1 MKKLRYV
8 LLVLCF
14 LILAGGMVMAAGGKQ
29 AAGTAAETPK
39 IKFKLAENQPKD
51 NPITISMFRFAE
63 SVKQKTNGTVE
74 IEVYPDAQLGN
85 ENETIDQVQAGT
97 LDFARVNTS
106 ALASTIGE
114 VALYTLPYIFVS
126 FDHKYKVLDG
136 NIGKTTLAAF
146 DKYNMIGLEFFESGS
161 RHFYTTKVPVKSLAD
176 LKGLKIRVQPSE
188 VAIKMVGLLGA
199 VATPMAYGEVFQ
211 GLQTG
216 VIDGAENDFVSYYT
230 SGHYEVAKYFSL
242 DGHMAP
248 PAVLLVSKAAFN
260 RLNPSQQQA
269 VREAAREAAVWQ
281 RQAMNDFQNQS
292 RKAVEAAGCTIFD
305 VNVLDFQKAV
315 TDIYDMYPQFKSQIE
330 AIKALQ

>member
-1 MKKLRYV
+1 MKKIV
-8 LLVLCF
+8 FLVLVVTLVVTGAF
-14 LILAGGMVMAAGGKQ
+14 AGGGAASSG
-29 AAGTAAETPK
+29 AAAK
-39 IKFKLAENQPKD
+39 VNFKLAENQPKD
-51 NPITISMFRFAE
+51 NPITQSMFRFAE
-63 SVKQKTNGTVE
+63 AVKQKTNGSVN

-85 ENETIDQVQAGT
+85 ESETIDQVQAGT

-114 VALYTLPYIFVS
+114 VAIYTLPYIFVG
-126 FDHKYKVLDG
+126 FDHKYKLLDG
-136 NIGKTTLAAF
+136 DVGKATLAAF
-146 DKYNMIGLEFFESGS
+146 DKYNMLGLEFFESGS
-161 RHFYTTKVPVKSLAD
+161 RNFYTTKVPIRKLAD
-176 LKGLKIRVQPSE
+176 IKGLKIRVQPSE

-248 PAVLLVSKAAFN
+248 PAVLLFSKASFN
-260 RLNPSQQQA
+260 KLNASQQQA

-281 RQAMNDFQNQS
+281 RKAMNDFQNES

-305 VNVLDFQKAV
+305 VNAVEFQQAV
-315 TDIYDMYPQFKSQIE
+315 TSIYDMYPQFKSQIE
-330 AIKALQ
+330 KIKALQ